1 MVRECVN
8 CKHSRGLG
16 SDVWCGHEPK
26 GKESYMFETDCEYY
40 EPFEYHDK
48 SKETTSTLN
57 LPSDKFILN
66 SNGGEFDVNIIG
78 FRDNK
83 ILDEEIDKDNGKF
96 WIEYNTCKFYDE
108 NAERKCLAY
117 DYRDCNQDM
126 ADRCKY
132 AKMQSMSKHKGMA
145 NEVIF
150 RWRKKSKFGT
160 IELGEAYTEYANVK
174 LNIDRRTFRFI
185 YETFKD
191 KSKSL
196 DEYGQSLGKHI
207 VAWHEEN
214 Y

>member
-16 SDVWCGHEPK
+16 SDVWCGHKPK

-40 EPFEYHDK
+40 EPMSVKSDNKSTNHHNTNFVGKLVLGNGFEYDIEVAEPGFFNNE
-48 SKETTSTLN
+48 SKQE
-57 LPSDKFILN
+57 
-66 SNGGEFDVNIIG
+66 EY
-78 FRDNK
+78 DN
-83 ILDEEIDKDNGKF
+83 NKF
-96 WIEYNTCKFYDE
+96 WIQYDTCKFYDK

-117 DYRDCNQDM
+117 DYPDCNQDM
-126 ADRCKY
+126 ADKCKY

-160 IELGEAYTEYANVK
+160 IELCEVYTEYANIK
-174 LNIDRRTFRFI
+174 LDVDRRTFRFI

-196 DEYGQSLGKHI
+196 DEHGQSLGKHI
-207 VAWHEEN
+207 VTWYEEN
-214 Y
+214 F